1 MNEIT
6 TEKLT
11 VPFDRCYWVI
21 PGQLL
26 AGCYP
31 GDKHAIGAEMKLTGL
46 IHCGIRHVISLM
58 ESDERDHS
66 GQSFTSYEDQMES
79 LAKKIKVTVTFDQI
93 PIKDLSIPTE
103 RQMIRI
109 LNQIDICI
117 KYGKPIYVHCW
128 GGRGRTGTVVGCYLA
143 RHGIAV
149 GKDALIKINE
159 LRRNIIDEDMPSPET
174 KDQIKMVVDWRAA
187 K

>member
-6 TEKLT
+6 TEKLS
-11 VPFDRCYWVI
+11 VPFNRCYWVV
-21 PGQLL
+21 PGRLL

-46 IHCGIRHVISLM
+46 IHSGIRHVISLM

-66 GQSFTSYEDQMES
+66 GQSFSSYEDQMES
-79 LAKKIKVTVTFDQI
+79 LAKKMKFTVTFDQV

-117 KYGKPIYVHCW
+117 KYGHPVYVHCW
-128 GGRGRTGTVVGCYLA
+128 GGRGRTGTIVGCYLA
-143 RHGIAV
+143 RHGMASGEDVLVRIA
-149 GKDALIKINE
+149 E
-159 LRRNIIDEDMPSPET
+159 LRRDTVDVDQHSPET
-174 KDQIKMVVDWRAA
+174 KDQIKMVMDWQAGR
-187 K
+187 